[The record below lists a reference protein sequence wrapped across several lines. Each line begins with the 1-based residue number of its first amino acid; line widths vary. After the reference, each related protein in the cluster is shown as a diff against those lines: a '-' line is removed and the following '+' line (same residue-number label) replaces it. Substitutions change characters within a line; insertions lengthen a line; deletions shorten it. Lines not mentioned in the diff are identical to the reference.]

1 MSLECYKHLGSTHPR
16 YLTRDVQLVTVQG
29 VGDLMVRKVS
39 YRVIG
44 VIRSPF
50 TEPKGTPIQ
59 PKAAEG
65 VKGSVEVFPELA
77 EGLQD
82 LEGFSHLILLYHFH
96 LAKPGPLR
104 AKPFM
109 DTKRRGVFAMR
120 GPRRPNPIGLS
131 IVRLTQIEGTK
142 LSVQDV
148 DIVNGTPL
156 LDIKPYVP
164 AFDVRPANRIGWLT
178 DYVQKLPESRD
189 NGRFIDSS

>member
-1 MSLECYKHLGSTHPR
+1 MI
-16 YLTRDVQLVTVQG
+16 QA
-29 VGDLMVRKVS
+29 VS

-59 PKAAEG
+59 SKAAEG
-65 VKGSVEVFPELA
+65 VKGSVEVFPEFA

-82 LEGFSHLILLYHFH
+82 VEGFSHLILLYHFH
-96 LAKPGPLR
+96 LAKSGPLR

-109 DTKRRGVFAMR
+109 DTKKRGVFAMR

-131 IVRLTQIEGTK
+131 TVRLVKIEGNL

-148 DIVNGTPL
+148 DIVDGTPL

-164 AFDVRPANRIGWLT
+164 AFDLRPADRIGWLT
-178 DYVQKLPESRD
+178 DHVQKLPEYRD
-189 NGRFIDSS
+189 NGRFTEGS